1 MRVFA
6 QSTTG
11 EHRLPAKHTARRN
24 VGVNRCQAG
33 SISGRPFS
41 GWEWSANYPLACP
54 ADTLWRAGDALRD
67 VVLIAHLFGSLT
79 QPAVAPWISS
89 RSDWPGDHAGFELK
103 RILKN
108 ELEQMARRV
117 LDLRIGGTDLVD
129 YPDFGYA
136 MARALREKR
145 VHTGVLI
152 CGSGI
157 GISIAANRHPE
168 VRAALVHDVR
178 GARLARQHNDGKRH
192 LLRWQDDRPGGRSR
206 LPSRVSIDRVR
217 GGGHHCPRV
226 EKLSKPF

>member
-79 QPAVAPWISS
+79 SFSGCAMDFEPIGLAS
-89 RSDWPGDHAGFELK
+89 DHAGFELK

-117 LDLRIGGTDLVD
+117 LDLGRRYG
-129 YPDFGYA
+129 F
-136 MARALREKR
+136 
-145 VHTGVLI
+145 
-152 CGSGI
+152 C
-157 GISIAANRHPE
+157 
-168 VRAALVHDVR
+168 
-178 GARLARQHNDGKRH
+178 RL
-192 LLRWQDDRPGGRSR
+192 S
-206 LPSRVSIDRVR
+206 
-217 GGGHHCPRV
+217 
-226 EKLSKPF
+226 